1 MRINKTLSNKT
12 ISGGVKITN
21 TKNRKNRNII
31 IPVQARELILG
42 LYATRYP
49 NWFVFG
55 AVKHVSGTYV
65 RRKLGNCI
73 IKVNNEL
80 EEPIPHVTHHEFGR
94 HSHAS
99 LLLSVGLTYD
109 EIGSRLGDTSSGSLI
124 EKTYAH
130 LLPQAQTKIIDKLD
144 PKNIDRLMNS
154 T

>member
-1 MRINKTLSNKT
+1 M
-12 ISGGVKITN
+12 
-21 TKNRKNRNII
+21 
-31 IPVQARELILG
+31 
-42 LYATRYP
+42 
-49 NWFVFG
+49 FG

-73 IKVNNEL
+73 IKVTNGL

-94 HSHAS
+94 HSHAN

-109 EIGSRLGDTSSGSLI
+109 EIGSWLGDTSSVI